1 MLTNILLV
9 GVGGAAGSILRYLAG
24 RGLVAVFGA
33 ALPVGTLAVNV
44 VGCFAAGCVA
54 AKLAKDAADHPA
66 RLLLAVGLLGG
77 LTTFS
82 AFGVETVT
90 LAQSER
96 WGMAAVNVAAN
107 VMLGLGAAA
116 IGFAVVR
123 A

>member
-1 MLTNILLV
+1 MVTNILLV
-9 GVGGAAGSILRYLAG
+9 GAGGAAGSILRYLAG
-24 RGLVAVFGA
+24 RGLIAVFGA
-33 ALPVGTLAVNV
+33 VLPLGTLVVNV

-82 AFGVETVT
+82 AFGVETVA

-96 WGMAAVNVAAN
+96 WGMAAVNVAGN
-107 VMLGLGAAA
+107 LVLGLGAAV
-116 IGFAVVR
+116 IGFAVAR